1 MKFKIIKL
9 KKVTSTNEVAID
21 LIKSRKKRI
30 GCILAE
36 SQTRGKGTRGKKW
49 VSNKG
54 NLYTSIFFP
63 LKKNYPPFH
72 EFSII
77 NPIIIAS
84 IIQLFCK
91 RKTVSFKWPNDVFV
105 NKKKICGILQEL
117 IYVKNKKFLII
128 GIGLNIFSKPN
139 LKEKYKA
146 TCITLESQKKTSISK
161 IIRLLI
167 KAYENFFLNLKT
179 YNYDNFKRKTE
190 TMSLK

>member
-146 TCITLESQKKTSISK
+146 TCITLESQKK
-161 IIRLLI
+161 
-167 KAYENFFLNLKT
+167 NLN
-179 YNYDNFKRKTE
+179 
-190 TMSLK
+190 